1 MLPSCIT
8 ESSRCVSP
16 SLVSHLPLSKFRW
29 AAKSSWGENRL
40 HYLVRSTPLFLFIIV
55 RGIRSTEIGHVLR
68 HALSHWFSV
77 ERPRLGL
84 GRAYKLSGTDH
95 PSRALSVSWV
105 KSGRRGKPKTS
116 FYITKRK
123 GKTDRNKTADLAGS
137 KLAWVSILLRA
148 PGFIGGY
155 SSPSPWML
163 PWKRHAWWSDGGG
176 IRRELRFLGIRADT
190 FRESFIWLVSLVFGL
205 ASGGLTNL

>member
-1 MLPSCIT
+1 MRFWLASLRPLSVKGSDHLSIEVLPSCIT

-40 HYLVRSTPLFLFIIV
+40 HSLVRSTPLFLFIIV

-84 GRAYKLSGTDH
+84 GPYSAYNLSGTDH
-95 PSRALSVSWV
+95 PSRSRLVRILSEEW
-105 KSGRRGKPKTS
+105 
-116 FYITKRK
+116 
-123 GKTDRNKTADLAGS
+123 
-137 KLAWVSILLRA
+137 
-148 PGFIGGY
+148 
-155 SSPSPWML
+155 
-163 PWKRHAWWSDGGG
+163 
-176 IRRELRFLGIRADT
+176 
-190 FRESFIWLVSLVFGL
+190 
-205 ASGGLTNL
+205 ASGKAENFFL